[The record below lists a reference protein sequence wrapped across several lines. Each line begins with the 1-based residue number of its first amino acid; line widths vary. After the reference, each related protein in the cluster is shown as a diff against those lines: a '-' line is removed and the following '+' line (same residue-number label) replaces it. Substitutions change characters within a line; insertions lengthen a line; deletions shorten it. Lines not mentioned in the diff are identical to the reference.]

1 MTVQE
6 KALEAYYNSIT
17 DSELLKLAANRSS
30 FIDAAQQAMAREIR
44 SRNLTQG
51 TTSPSSSPGQPG
63 EPEPG
68 VPRSLVTRLT
78 RVFARQ
84 RK

>member
-51 TTSPSSSPGQPG
+51 TTSPSGSPGQPG
-63 EPEPG
+63 EPG

>member
-30 FIDAAQQAMAREIR
+30 FIDAAQQAMVRELR
-44 SRNLTQG
+44 SRNLTQASISG
-51 TTSPSSSPGQPG
+51 SPGQPV
-63 EPEPG
+63 EPEPHG
-68 VPRSLVTRLT
+68 LRLVTRLT